1 MNNIEFLTDIIK
13 KNELLE
19 KCNLSR
25 IGIFGSYARNE
36 DSNDIDILVDSDN
49 YKNLLK
55 FETTLNKLTS
65 KKIDLVIEKY
75 ANPIVM
81 YRARKDLHYV
91 S

>member
-1 MNNIEFLTDIIK
+1 MNNIEFITDIIK

-19 KCNLSR
+19 KCNLSH

-36 DSNDIDILVDSDN
+36 DSNDIDILVDSEN
-49 YKNLLK
+49 YADLLI
-55 FETTLNKLTS
+55 FETSLNKLTR
-65 KKIDLVIEKY
+65 KKIDIVIEKY

-81 YRARKDLHYV
+81 YRARKDLQYV